1 MISEEVGQE
10 LLGTRPPWEPGTWR
24 PSSCTLSV
32 SLSSVSFLKI
42 NCCGE
47 IILLSFIFL
56 RSNLQERPN
65 GTSSSSSSSSRKE
78 HELMVYCCF
87 FFKTKGKKY
96 EYQVSSTVSH
106 RFKWTVKYSVNERST
121 FSLCRFLKKK
131 IKSCIFFN
139 FTNSFIFE
147 FFYISVTSIFWSEY
161 FHMVHTRYK
170 SFDTKIIY
178 FCTCEKILM
187 TSHWH

>member
-1 MISEEVGQE
+1 MISEEVGPE

-32 SLSSVSFLKI
+32 SLSSVSFLRLTVVEKLFCSPLFFFAAI
-42 NCCGE
+42 YRRDLTAPPPHPPLPPGRSMNWWFTAVFFSRRKVRNTSTKYQVQFPTGLNGQWS
-47 IILLSFIFL
+47 ILLMNEVL
-56 RSNLQERPN
+56 YVCV
-65 GTSSSSSSSSRKE
+65 G
-78 HELMVYCCF
+78 
-87 FFKTKGKKY
+87 FK
-96 EYQVSSTVSH
+96 
-106 RFKWTVKYSVNERST
+106 
-121 FSLCRFLKKK
+121 KKK

-147 FFYISVTSIFWSEY
+147 IFYISVTSIFWSEY